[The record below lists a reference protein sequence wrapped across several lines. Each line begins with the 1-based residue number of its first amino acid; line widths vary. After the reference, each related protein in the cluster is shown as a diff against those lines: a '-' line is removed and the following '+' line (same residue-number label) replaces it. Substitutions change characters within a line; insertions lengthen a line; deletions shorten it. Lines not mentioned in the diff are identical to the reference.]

1 MSHIWNKANGM
12 TESWHRVG
20 QRSDVSVDEPMGVT
34 VGDQE
39 IGIYLVGETLHA
51 IENVCPHAFALLSDG
66 FVDGEEVECPLHEAV
81 FHIPTGR
88 CLKEPADR
96 DLKKF
101 EVKTDGEDILVKL

>member
-1 MSHIWNKANGM
+1 M
-12 TESWHRVG
+12 TGNWHHVG
-20 QRSDVSVDEPMGVT
+20 QISDVSEDEPLGVT

-39 IGIYLVGETLHA
+39 IGIYLVNDTLFA
-51 IENVCPHAFALLSDG
+51 IENICPHAFALLSDG

-96 DLKKF
+96 DLKKY
-101 EVKTDGEDILVKL
+101 EVKTEGEGILVKL